1 MSTLQSEASS
11 KETGKALWNTF
22 VVVSFDD
29 RLPIQKLL
37 KVRLVLLL
45 HVEGEQLDV
54 AAHEVLTAEAAFQVT
69 LRRPRRRR
77 R

>member
-1 MSTLQSEASS
+1 MKQVLKRPAKPCLSTF
-11 KETGKALWNTF
+11 KG
-22 VVVSFDD
+22 VSFDD

-69 LRRPRRRR
+69 LRRRRRR
-77 R
+77 RRRR